1 MSHRH
6 ADAALRWAQ
15 RFRAGTG
22 RSPLDADVLHNG
34 GSARRVPLPEE
45 GSDVDTGAIGPDAR
59 AMTLEVMAA
68 FDEVHSAGT
77 TIVMVTHD
85 PACAAR
91 AERIVFLRDG
101 RTVDEIR
108 PGDDTTTSGD
118 REGAVVAWL
127 RERGF

>member
-1 MSHRH
+1 
-6 ADAALRWAQ
+6 
-15 RFRAGTG
+15 
-22 RSPLDADVLHNG
+22 
-34 GSARRVPLPEE
+34 
-45 GSDVDTGAIGPDAR
+45 
-59 AMTLEVMAA
+59 MTLEVMAA

-77 TIVMVTHD
+77 TIVIITHD